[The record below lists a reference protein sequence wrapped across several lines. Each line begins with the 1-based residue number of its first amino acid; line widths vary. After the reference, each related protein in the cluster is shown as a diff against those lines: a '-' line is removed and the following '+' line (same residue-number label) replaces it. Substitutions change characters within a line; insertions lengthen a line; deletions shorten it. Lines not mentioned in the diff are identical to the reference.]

1 MYPSVLAVS
10 MRKYVYAVLLLA
22 QTVPLPPTSFLQL
35 QKHCE
40 PVTLLEGSAHVL
52 SA

>member
-10 MRKYVYAVLLLA
+10 MRK
-22 QTVPLPPTSFLQL
+22 VPLPPTSFLQL